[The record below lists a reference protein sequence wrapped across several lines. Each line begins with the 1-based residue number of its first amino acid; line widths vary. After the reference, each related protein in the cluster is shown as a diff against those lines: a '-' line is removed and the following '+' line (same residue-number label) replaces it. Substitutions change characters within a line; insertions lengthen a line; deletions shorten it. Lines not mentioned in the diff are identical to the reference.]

1 MWKSKIIPMIFSDYN
16 AEKFTKYVEIKQH
29 IPEQPMGQRR
39 NQKRNFLKIL
49 KQRLKHST
57 PKLVWYGKISSN
69 RKVYSNKCLQ

>member
-1 MWKSKIIPMIFSDYN
+1 MIFSDYN

-57 PKLVWYGKISSN
+57 PKLV
-69 RKVYSNKCLQ
+69 